1 MTIQTESKRK
11 EQNQGA
17 GGRKKEQG
25 AVDWDGLVDGVFTEE
40 IAKFF

>member
-1 MTIQTESKRK
+1 MTIETESKRK

-25 AVDWDGLVDGVFTEE
+25 AVDWDDLVDGVISEE
-40 IAKFF
+40 IAKLF